1 MTRKISSSGWFI
13 HLFPIVFLVGII
25 GNFLAVIVLRR
36 KAMQTSCSSIYL
48 LVLALA
54 DSTVLCLSGFKTWL
68 KLATG
73 FELLHTSDCSCRLI
87 LYGFYSATHISAWII
102 VLVTAERLLVVHWP
116 LKAGLTW
123 LVRRPG
129 LTVSILIFVI
139 LVINI
144 NILYT
149 AELAYYVISPQATQH
164 FLNSSSLQLEI
175 NIHSNFSSPYDRKNI
190 TLKSL
195 FCSAKRNTLITNINL
210 FIYSLLPSVLLFS
223 FNVAIIRTTKIV
235 ASLFSTRINTIH
247 DKLCSSDLKV
257 EQQSGECS
265 KRKISTARINPGL
278 IESPK
283 ERHVDNSLPE
293 KCLSSPNQG
302 CCNPGVHKNAIPE
315 FQKHVT
321 VVRQGVM
328 RRRSK
333 ECSQQRLTLTLL
345 TLSFCWLF
353 FSFPYSLIDSEVR
366 LFNKETNSRLICYF
380 LMYINHAINFYLY
393 CFLRQKFRNELK
405 RCFASFR
412 VRSRCLCCFS
422 VRKTQNGQC
431 RVNLRRNLS
440 LGQVELIAMDLKHR
454 DQLAKVGNKQIIPE
468 RRKIN
473 FNDFRIN
480 PRESGSPELVDE
492 NKLAADLFVTGLETP
507 GMCDQPYEDR

>member
-1 MTRKISSSGWFI
+1 
-13 HLFPIVFLVGII
+13 
-25 GNFLAVIVLRR
+25 
-36 KAMQTSCSSIYL
+36 MQTSCSSIYL

-164 FLNSSSLQLEI
+164 FLNSSSIQLEI
-175 NIHSNFSSPYDRKNI
+175 NFHSNFSSPYDRKNI

-235 ASLFSTRINTIH
+235 ASLFSSQVNSAH
-247 DKLCSSDLKV
+247 DKQCSSDLKV

-293 KCLSSPNQG
+293 KCLSSPHQG
-302 CCNPGVHKNAIPE
+302 CCNPGVPKNAIPT

-405 RCFASFR
+405 RCFAGFCR
-412 VRSRCLCCFS
+412 FKNLGPVVCGYVLCFS
-422 VRKTQNGQC
+422 IKTSENCKENFVRNISIG
-431 RVNLRRNLS
+431 VD
-440 LGQVELIAMDLKHR
+440 VIPVD
-454 DQLAKVGNKQIIPE
+454 AKDRQIVKAAEETAKKNAQHLP
-468 RRKIN
+468 KNN
-473 FNDFRIN
+473 FNEFDANCR
-480 PRESGSPELVDE
+480 RENILQASAENHVMSNQKRGLKRLDDE
-492 NKLAADLFVTGLETP
+492 KYN
-507 GMCDQPYEDR
+507 